1 MFSIFKKKENTVVQS
16 IVEEVAVKNN
26 SYNLTKSASK
36 SLSLS
41 SVIVEQIH
49 AEIDSAQD
57 RILDAA
63 DRLLAELQIPTETQ
77 LEKKALLMEE
87 LGFGKSITVKQA
99 ETLKNNKQ
107 NIVQKRTVT
116 ENQANKLKYYIQ
128 EYPFQKFLT
137 LEEMENICNKYNLL
151 TAPVQNYIKD
161 VPEKNLLEI
170 KNTKPLKDNDTIA
183 DTFIL
188 NITKWYSAI
197 PESIKNKL
205 TTKID
210 LGELSKDEE
219 NLFNRDIGDEIIN
232 RKFNLN
238 YSSYIFSEGQLI
250 KNNKKGYFIAAPPS
264 HFDLTGLQTTSK
276 NGFYKIEITEVKDPI
291 VFEYCRNGFVRIISK
306 WGTEDDQSYLD
317 PALTNEKFN

>member
-1 MFSIFKKKENTVVQS
+1 MFNIFGKNKTN
-16 IVEEVAVKNN
+16 NN
-26 SYNLTKSASK
+26 SVIESKTFVLKNKPLKK
-36 SLSLS
+36 SLSD
-41 SVIVEQIH
+41 ITVEEIH

-63 DRLLAELQIPTETQ
+63 DKLLAELKIPTETQ
-77 LEKKALLMEE
+77 LEKKASLMEE
-87 LGFGKSITVKQA
+87 LGFKNSVTVKQA
-99 ETLKNNKQ
+99 EILKNNTN
-107 NIVQKRTVT
+107 NILEKRAVT
-116 ENQANKLKYYIQ
+116 ENEANKLKYYIQ
-128 EYPFQKFLT
+128 TYPFQKFLT
-137 LEEMENICNKYNLL
+137 LEEMETICNKYNLVM
-151 TAPVQNYIKD
+151 APVENYIKD

-170 KNTKPLKDNDTIA
+170 KNAKKLSINDSVS

-188 NITKWYSAI
+188 NITRWFSNT

-205 TTKID
+205 TTKIN

-219 NLFNRDIGDEIIN
+219 NLFNRDIGDEILN

-250 KNNKKGYFIAAPPS
+250 KNSKKGYFIAAPPS
-264 HFDLTGLQTTSK
+264 HFDLTGLQATSK
-276 NGFYKIEITEVKDPI
+276 NGFSKIEITEVKDPI
-291 VFEYCRNGFVRIISK
+291 VFEYCKNGFVRIISK